1 LIQLRFYA
9 QNKERNKEIKKKKK
23 KKGEK
28 TQESIST
35 NMLLATVK
43 IQNNIPLGFY
53 IAQKQERHIR

>member
-9 QNKERNKEIKKKKK
+9 QNKERNKEIKKK

-53 IAQKQERHIR
+53 IAQKQEQHIR

>member
-9 QNKERNKEIKKKKK
+9 QNKERNKEIKKKK

-53 IAQKQERHIR
+53 IAQKQEQHIR

>member
-9 QNKERNKEIKKKKK
+9 QNKERNKEIKKKK